1 LAVAIFL
8 IRHGESVGNVEQ
20 FFQGQRDCELT
31 ETGRAQAQALGRWL
45 GAQGFQ
51 FEHVFASPLSRAR
64 VTAEILCEQLGRPGP
79 ELEPDI
85 REYAAGVLEG
95 LKPSEIS
102 ERFPEYAQRGLGQR
116 GDFSAY
122 GGESYDDMQARLKRF
137 ILRMQDLPREA
148 DYAAVLHG
156 GCLYQLLKLWCGWP
170 TPRHFFIRLT
180 NCCVLK
186 LVVRE
191 VDHITTGELQWFLP
205 LELATS
211 LAPVKTYVE
220 V

>member
-1 LAVAIFL
+1 VAIYL
-8 IRHGESVGNVEQ
+8 IRHGESIGNVEQ
-20 FFQGQRDCELT
+20 FFQGQSDIALT
-31 ETGRAQAQALGRWL
+31 AQGRGQADALGRWL
-45 GAQGFQ
+45 SAQGFK
-51 FEHVFASPLSRAR
+51 FARVFASPLSRAR
-64 VTAEILCEQLGRPGP
+64 ITAEIICGHLDGP
-79 ELEPDI
+79 AVELEPDI
-85 REYAAGVLEG
+85 REYAAGALEG
-95 LKPSEIS
+95 LALPVIA
-102 ERFPEYAQRGLGQR
+102 ERFPEYSQRGLGQR

-191 VDHITTGELQWFLP
+191 VDNITTGELQWFLP
-205 LELATS
+205 LELATA
-211 LAPVKTYVE
+211 LAPVQTYVE